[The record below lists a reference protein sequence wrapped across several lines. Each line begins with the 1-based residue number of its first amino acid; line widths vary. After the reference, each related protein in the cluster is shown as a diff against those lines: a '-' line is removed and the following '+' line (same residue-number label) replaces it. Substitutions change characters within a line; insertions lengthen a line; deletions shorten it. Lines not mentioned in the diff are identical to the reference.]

1 MGAGLDLRG
10 LRRDGSEFPVEI
22 SLSPLQTSDG
32 LLVSAAVRDVSDR
45 KAAEER
51 INELALIVESSQDA
65 ILTKT
70 LGGVITFWNAAAAS
84 RASTEPTR
92 PGSSAASPGSA
103 RPASTPCS
111 SSLTC
116 WRARLRSAASRIST
130 WAAAA
135 CPSRGKLADM
145 GPAPM

>member
-70 LGGVITFWNAAAAS
+70 LGGVITF
-84 RASTEPTR
+84 
-92 PGSSAASPGSA
+92 
-103 RPASTPCS
+103 
-111 SSLTC
+111 
-116 WRARLRSAASRIST
+116 
-130 WAAAA
+130 
-135 CPSRGKLADM
+135 
-145 GPAPM
+145 